1 MRWLASIIDSM
12 KVNLSKLQQA
22 SGGQRRLARCSP
34 WDHKE
39 SDTTEQLNNND
50 NNVVHLKLM

>member
-1 MRWLASIIDSM
+1 MRWLDIITDSM
-12 KVNLSKLQQA
+12 NMNVSKLQQA
-22 SGGQRRLARCSP
+22 SGGQGHCSP